1 MVKVYVVR
9 DPKATQQ
16 KGDWTVKLG
25 AAKGRGSQMV
35 SSHRQKAE
43 AIKRGRRAGRT
54 RSEQGATLYVQGK
67 SGRPRKEATY
77 GGGD

>member
-1 MVKVYVVR
+1 MVEVYVTR

-25 AAKGRGSQMV
+25 AASGRGSKMI
-35 SSHRQKAE
+35 SSHRQKSQ
-43 AIKRGRRAGRT
+43 AIKRGRREGRT
-54 RSEQGATLYVQGK
+54 RSERGATLYVQGA
-67 SGRPRKEATY
+67 SGRPKKEAEY